1 MRSALDHLGAFG
13 VTSVLLEGG
22 RTWPARSS
30 TPARST
36 RCGSSWP
43 PSRGRL
49 TARDPLE
56 GEGAERIAE
65 ATRAVSLDV
74 ERIGSDVLISARLKE
89 W

>member
-1 MRSALDHLGAFG
+1 M
-13 VTSVLLEGG
+13 TSVLLEGG
-22 RTWPARSS
+22 PHLAGAFFDAGEVDEVRLFLAPVVLG
-30 TPARST
+30 
-36 RCGSSWP
+36 GS
-43 PSRGRL
+43 

-65 ATRAVSLDV
+65 ATRALSLDV